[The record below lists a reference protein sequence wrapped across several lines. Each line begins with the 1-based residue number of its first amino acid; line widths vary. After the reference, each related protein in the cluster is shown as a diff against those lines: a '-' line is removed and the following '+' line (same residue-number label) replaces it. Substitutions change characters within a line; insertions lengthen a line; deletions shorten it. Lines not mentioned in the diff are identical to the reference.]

1 MTAVILAL
9 LGAVSYGVSDFIGG
23 LASRRTSV
31 WPVAILSCFGS
42 LVGAVALAVLVP
54 GDPTARQLW
63 WGALAGIGAG
73 GGTAFLY
80 RGLSGGRMGVVAPVS
95 GVGATVIPVLV
106 GLGSGER
113 PSTLVWLGMV
123 VALPGIWL
131 VSRAE
136 TGAPETGPSG
146 LLDGILAGIGFGV
159 LFAALGQVP
168 DGAGYWPLAAA
179 EMTSVVTVVVACL
192 ALRGEVLPHAREQWW
207 GLASGL
213 LAAAAGLSFLLAT
226 HHGLLTV
233 SSVLISLYPAF
244 TVVLAALVFASGST
258 GCRPTGWP
266 CAGSRWCWWPPP
278 DGLRSSHTTTGR

>member
-1 MTAVILAL
+1 MTAVVLAL

-31 WPVAILSCFGS
+31 WPVAILSCVGS
-42 LVGAVALAVLVP
+42 LVGAVVLAVLVP
-54 GDPTARQLW
+54 GDPTASHLW
-63 WGALAGIGAG
+63 WGALAGVGAG
-73 GGTAFLY
+73 GGTAFLD

-106 GLGSGER
+106 GVWGGER
-113 PSTLVWLGMV
+113 PSAVVWLGMA
-123 VALPGIWL
+123 VALPGIWF
-131 VSRAE
+131 VSREESHAPS
-136 TGAPETGPSG
+136 TGGSG
-146 LLDGILAGIGFGV
+146 LLDGLFAGVGFGV

-179 EMTSVVTVVVACL
+179 EVTAVVTVVVACL
-192 ALRGEVLPHAREQWW
+192 ALHGEVLPHVREQWW
-207 GLASGL
+207 GLVSGL

-244 TVVLAALVFASGST
+244 TVLLAALVL
-258 GCRPTGWP
+258 RERIHRVQ
-266 CAGSRWCWWPPP
+266 AG
-278 DGLRSSHTTTGR
+278 GLALCGVAIVLVAAG